1 MELLEKILAH
11 WDTLS
16 MCDLIPV
23 AYISLLIFWIV
34 ASNRYGT
41 CVHKKSKKQRI
52 EIIVSCAQ
60 LHNAL
65 KAHTSFNTSVSVRL
79 LLTAMFF
86 NL

>member
-41 CVHKKSKKQRI
+41 CVLIKI
-52 EIIVSCAQ
+52 EKN
-60 LHNAL
+60 NADEL
-65 KAHTSFNTSVSVRL
+65 
-79 LLTAMFF
+79 
-86 NL
+86 